1 MTSKIPFTDFEKI
14 DLRVGTILEVENHPK
29 ADKLYILKVDLGEE
43 SPRTIVAGLRSH
55 YSHEDLRGKQAIF
68 VANLEPVILRGVES
82 NGMILAASNP
92 EKTNV
97 FFLKPE
103 KQIQPGSKIH

>member
-1 MTSKIPFTDFEKI
+1 MTEKIPFTDFQKV
-14 DLRVGTILEVENHPK
+14 DLRVGTILAVENHSK
-29 ADKLYILKVDLGEE
+29 ADKLYVLKVDLGEDT
-43 SPRTIVAGLRSH
+43 PRTIVAGLRTH
-55 YSHEDLRGKQAIF
+55 YTHEDLKGKQAIF

-82 NGMILAASNP
+82 NGMILAASNV